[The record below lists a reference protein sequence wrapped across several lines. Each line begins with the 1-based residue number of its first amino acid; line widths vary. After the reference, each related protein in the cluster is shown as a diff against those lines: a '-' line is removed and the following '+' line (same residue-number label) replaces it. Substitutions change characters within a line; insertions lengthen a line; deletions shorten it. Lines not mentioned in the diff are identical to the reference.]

1 MKSSRI
7 VVTFLLAVLLVP
19 FSLAWGSANPVPQVS
34 SPLQPSA
41 AVPGSAAFTLTVN
54 GAGFIGSSVVRW
66 NQTALVTTFVSASQ
80 LTAEVP
86 ASAVATAGT
95 ALVSVVNP
103 TPGGGT
109 SNPVQFEVTTA
120 SSGVAFF
127 KTDYAPG
134 QFPIGEAQAD
144 FNGDGIPDLAV
155 SNMGSNTI
163 SIFLGN
169 GNGTFQPHVDYAAG
183 IGPWNLAVA
192 DFNND
197 GKLDL
202 AVINSGCPTNGATCS
217 GETVGIYLG
226 NGDGT
231 FQTPALTFPSYDLI
245 FDDFA
250 VGDFNADGK
259 VDLAFSAVGP
269 TGGLAVIYL
278 GNGDGTFTAGN
289 QYSFGP
295 VSSSG
300 VPNIVAEDFNGDGKL
315 DLAISQSSHA
325 LNVSNAVVFLGN
337 GDGTFQNAVT
347 YATAAGAGVIAAG
360 DFNGDGI
367 PDLATLST
375 WPGSNTFSIL
385 LGNGDGTFQ
394 PHVDYA
400 TGNEPVSLTVAD
412 LNGDGKLDLAIPE
425 YNDNTVSVMLG
436 NGDGTFEQKQ
446 DFPVGSGPGG
456 IVAADFN
463 GDGRMDIAEADY
475 LSNNVSVLLQVAAGP
490 QPSAS
495 LSESTLTFAN
505 QAVGSTS
512 GSQTVKLHNTGA
524 AALTITSI
532 AASGDFAQQNTC
544 GATLAVGAN
553 CTISITFTPTS
564 AGSLSGALT
573 ILDDNHGLAGSVQS
587 VTLGGTGTAPIV
599 SLADSVTFAAELVGT
614 TSSAQTITLTNA
626 GTASLVF
633 SAAPEASG
641 PFAIAASGTTC
652 STASPVLPS
661 ATCTVAVTFTP
672 TAGGPAAGSVSFSD
686 NAPASP
692 QGVALIGAG
701 EDFTFAPGSG
711 SSTSSTVSPGQT
723 ASYTL
728 SLGGQGGISGTVA
741 FSCSG
746 APVEATCAASP
757 NPATLGNSATNV
769 TVTAKTTAASLI
781 SPRSRRLPPAYP
793 EGQGGRRLLLMALV
807 LLAMMAWAAK
817 RRKQLGLRSSRTNV
831 VLLASGLLLVLGL
844 AGCGGGGG
852 GGPVGPP
859 ANTGTPAGTYTLTV
873 TGTTGSG
880 ASAVS
885 HNLTLTLIVS

>member
-7 VVTFLLAVLLVP
+7 VVTFLLAILLVP
-19 FSLAWGSANPVPQVS
+19 FSIARGSANPVPQVN

-41 AVPGSAAFTLTVN
+41 AVPGSAAFTLTIN

-66 NQTALVTTFVSASQ
+66 NQTALVTTFVSASR
-80 LTAEVP
+80 LTAAVP

-95 ALVSVVNP
+95 ALVSVMNP

-109 SNPVQFEVTTA
+109 STPVPFEVTTA
-120 SSGVAFF
+120 SSGIAFF

-134 QFPIGEAQAD
+134 QFPIGVAQAD

-169 GNGTFQPHVDYAAG
+169 GNGTFQPHVDYATG

-202 AVINSGCPTNGATCS
+202 AVINTGCPTNGADCGAQTI
-217 GETVGIYLG
+217 GIYLG

-231 FQTPALTFPSYDLI
+231 FQTTAVTFTSNNLI

-300 VPNIVAEDFNGDGKL
+300 VPNIVAEDFNRDGKL

-325 LNVSNAVVFLGN
+325 LNISNAVVFLGN

-367 PDLATLST
+367 PDLATLSSFS
-375 WPGSNTFSIL
+375 GSNTFSIL

-394 PHVDYA
+394 THVDYA

-412 LNGDGKLDLAIPE
+412 LNGDGKLDLAISE
-425 YNDNTVSVMLG
+425 YTDNTVSVMLG
-436 NGDGTFEQKQ
+436 NGDGTFEPKQ
-446 DFPVGSGPGG
+446 DFAVGSGPGG
-456 IVAADFN
+456 ILAADFN
-463 GDGRMDIAEADY
+463 GDGRMDIATDDY
-475 LSNNVSVLLQVAAGP
+475 LGNNVSVLLQVAAGP

-495 LSESTLTFAN
+495 LSETTLTFAN

-512 GSQTVKLHNTGA
+512 GAQTVKLHNTGA

-587 VTLGGTGTAPIV
+587 VTLGGTGTGPIV

-614 TSSAQTITLTNA
+614 TSSAQTITLTNTGGA
-626 GTASLVF
+626 NLVF

-652 STASPVLPS
+652 STANPVAPS
-661 ATCTVAVTFTP
+661 ASCTVAVTFTP
-672 TAGGPAAGSVSFSD
+672 TAGGQAVGSISFAD

-692 QGVALIGAG
+692 QGVALIGTG
-701 EDFTFAPGSG
+701 EDFTIAPASG
-711 SSTSSTVSPGQT
+711 SSTSSTVSPGQP
-723 ASYTL
+723 AGYTF
-728 SLGGQGGISGTVA
+728 SMGGEGGISGTVA

-746 APVEATCAASP
+746 APSEATCTVSP
-757 NPATLGNSATNV
+757 NPATLGGSATTV
-769 TVTAKTTAASLI
+769 TVTVTTTAPTLM
-781 SPRSRRLPPAYP
+781 SPRSPRLPPAYP
-793 EGQGGRRLLLMALV
+793 DGQGGRRLLLLALV
-807 LLAMMAWAAK
+807 LLAMMVWAT
-817 RRKQLGLRSSRTNV
+817 RRENKMGLRGSRLRI

-852 GGPVGPP
+852 GGSTPNP
-859 ANTGTPAGTYTLTV
+859 GTPAGTYSLTV

-885 HNLTLTLIVS
+885 HAVTLKLTVS